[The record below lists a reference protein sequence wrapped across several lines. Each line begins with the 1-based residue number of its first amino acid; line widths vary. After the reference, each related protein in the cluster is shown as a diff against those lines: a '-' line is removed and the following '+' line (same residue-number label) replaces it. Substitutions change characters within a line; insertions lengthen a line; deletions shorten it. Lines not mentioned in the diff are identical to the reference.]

1 MRSYDRI
8 IRNMPFAFENETVLV
23 KSRGAWHQ
31 ADVVET
37 LRKHHELLPVVKMIM
52 LVRDPIHRYVS
63 DLVHF
68 NNKEKKKGRETF
80 SDFDAIISVKVNPG
94 RYFDYNERSVHQIC
108 MDLSD
113 YATMYEQLH
122 SFYPKDQV
130 LWLDGDEFTENPV
143 KILNQIESF
152 IGIPKY
158 FNENHFDFSGLKGYP
173 CFKLDETSHSACMGK
188 NKARDHPDLSEKSL
202 KTKTTFQTNLG

>member
-1 MRSYDRI
+1 MNPSL
-8 IRNMPFAFENETVLV
+8 RNMPFAYDNETVLV

-80 SDFDAIISVKVNPG
+80 SDFDAIISGKVNPG
-94 RYFDYNERSVHQIC
+94 RYFDYNGKTIVILRNNLTSCLERSVHQIC

-122 SFYPKDQV
+122 SFYPK
-130 LWLDGDEFTENPV
+130 V
-143 KILNQIESF
+143 KMTAWKINWRN
-152 IGIPKY
+152 Y
-158 FNENHFDFSGLKGYP
+158 FSRIKFSGWM
-173 CFKLDETSHSACMGK
+173 EMS
-188 NKARDHPDLSEKSL
+188 SL
-202 KTKTTFQTNLG
+202 RIQ